1 MLTGKASRCYGDQPI
16 CPLVCVHI
24 SFSVQLAQLDTLRVE
39 GECFDTPLLRT
50 RDKLEEGR
58 GQKLK
63 LRSRLG
69 KIEVFT
75 QSVVL
80 FYITSIYWSNDY
92 TAQKECVD
100 SVKSMY

>member
-16 CPLVCVHI
+16 CPLVCVHV
-24 SFSVQLAQLDTLRVE
+24 SFSIQLAQLDTLRVE
-39 GECFDTPLLRT
+39 GERLNTPLLRT
-50 RDKLEEGR
+50 RDKLEDGR

-75 QSVVL
+75 QAVVL

-92 TAQKECVD
+92 GTKGMC
-100 SVKSMY
+100 